1 MDDSDN
7 ILPLVIQSTVTNDHD
22 NQQIENIEY
31 STVQNR
37 DNQRKNVRNLFCFWT
52 IGLCNDFGSTVM
64 FAATFDILKRLN
76 EVSVRSCYLK
86 SFRKKSP

>member
-7 ILPLVIQSTVTNDHD
+7 ILPCAIQNTVTNDHD
-22 NQQIENIEY
+22 NQHTEY
-31 STVQNR
+31 DEFSTAQNR
-37 DNQRKNVRNLFCFWT
+37 DGQSKNVRNLFCFWM

-76 EVSVRSCYLK
+76 EVSV
-86 SFRKKSP
+86 